1 MNLKGI
7 FRELLHFQPAL
18 CQFNKQN
25 KKNSQKKIFML
36 IYGNPKPYICFCFE
50 RQIFMWRLSLSLPCR
65 CCGWPCS
72 PEQTCSCMHKA
83 CRWLTLLHLSWL
95 HSFLEVLQVGLSCEN
110 VSVSGLNSFRG
121 TAKEEGAVLLCFS
134 LSSCSLLIASGRA
147 FVFTCI
153 QLAILDSPSSNR
165 ILALIM
171 HFKRGLCKTAPYCYK
186 GVLLWL

>member
-1 MNLKGI
+1 
-7 FRELLHFQPAL
+7 
-18 CQFNKQN
+18 
-25 KKNSQKKIFML
+25 
-36 IYGNPKPYICFCFE
+36 
-50 RQIFMWRLSLSLPCR
+50 
-65 CCGWPCS
+65 
-72 PEQTCSCMHKA
+72 MHKA

-110 VSVSGLNSFRG
+110 VSVSGLNSSRG

-153 QLAILDSPSSNR
+153 QLAILDSPSSNS

-186 GVLLWL
+186 GVLLWLWQMCCSCCFCESQWATKTLWQPYTAVKHTEQRLSLVV

>member
-1 MNLKGI
+1 MAG
-7 FRELLHFQPAL
+7 PAHL
-18 CQFNKQN
+18 NRPAPAC
-25 KKNSQKKIFML
+25 IRL
-36 IYGNPKPYICFCFE
+36 AGGLPYCIYLGFI
-50 RQIFMWRLSLSLPCR
+50 L
-65 CCGWPCS
+65 
-72 PEQTCSCMHKA
+72 
-83 CRWLTLLHLSWL
+83 
-95 HSFLEVLQVGLSCEN
+95 FLEVLQVGLSCEN